1 MNKEVSILIGNCRT
15 WESIELVI
23 ESLIQRTAYKPY
35 QIIVH
40 NQARIRDKGNRVAYL
55 NKMARNGYIRL
66 IEGEYRPRSD
76 LDGHG
81 KSVKKLLSVCE
92 TELALL
98 WVSDIEIL
106 EPDWLDMLVDRMQGD
121 RILGVADFKPG
132 RNHFDRMWIAPRYLP
147 DWMLLDMERY
157 REIEGDDDWDL
168 SYVPFPEWPY
178 PEVFIGQSPPSNP
191 DHNPPEVFRDTG
203 WRIWEKITHENPDG
217 YRFVPLPGDWFGKKI
232 HHFGGIDRNSF
243 RPEFPE
249 LQTKLAKIRGRL
261 EALREEG

>member
-23 ESLIQRTAYKPY
+23 ESILKRTAYKPFN
-35 QIIVH
+35 IIVH

-55 NKMARNGYIRL
+55 NKMAKNGSIKL

-81 KSVKKLLSVCE
+81 KSVKNLLSVCD

-106 EPDWLDMLVDRMQGD
+106 KPEWLDMLVERIDGD
-121 RILGVADFKPG
+121 DILGVADFKPG
-132 RNHFDRMWIAPRYLP
+132 RNHFNRMWIAPRYLP
-147 DWMLLDMERY
+147 DWMLLNMPLY
-157 REIEGDDDWDL
+157 RAIEGNDDWDL

-178 PEVFIGQSPPSNP
+178 PEVFIGQSPPIHP
-191 DHNPPEVFRDTG
+191 DHNPPKVFRDTG
-203 WRIWEKITHENPDG
+203 WRIWEKMAKKNSRY
-217 YRFVPLPGDWFGKKI
+217 YRFVPLPHNWFNI
-232 HHFGGIDRNSF
+232 QVHHFGGIDRNSF

-249 LQTKLAKIRGRL
+249 LQMKLTKIRERL
-261 EALREEG
+261 EILRKEG